1 MDATSFEAPR
11 RRDFLR
17 LMLLSSAATSVVA
30 LPGIADAKKK
40 LKKPGKL
47 VFRLQTRRHHSCNAC
62 KQHHKFN
69 VFRTQALA
77 DANRAHP
84 GCNCPIVSYK
94 MPIRRWKKL
103 LGPKGLA
110 PGGVADLRRT
120 PLRPAKG

>member
-1 MDATSFEAPR
+1 MDATHDAPR

-17 LMLLSSAATSVVA
+17 LVLFSSALGGVVA
-30 LPGIADAKKK
+30 VPAAVEAKRKG
-40 LKKPGKL
+40 KKPGKL

-62 KQHHKFN
+62 KQHHKFT

-94 MPIRRWKKL
+94 MPLRRWKKL

-110 PGGVADLRRT
+110 PSGVADLRRT
-120 PLRPAKG
+120 PLRPGRA

>member
-1 MDATSFEAPR
+1 MDVTPETPG

-17 LMLLSSAATSVVA
+17 LLLFSGAATGAVA
-30 LPGIADAKKK
+30 LPIAAEAKKK
-40 LKKPGKL
+40 IKKPGKL

-62 KQHHKFN
+62 KQHHKFT

-77 DANRAHP
+77 DANRAHA
-84 GCNCPIVSYK
+84 GCNCPVVSYK
-94 MPIRRWKKL
+94 MPIRRWRKL

-110 PGGVADLRRT
+110 PGGVVDLRRT